1 MYVCMYVCMYVYN
14 LNDSGLEDA
23 SYDRLSHRVSL
34 KSFAAGSTIYTQGQ
48 LPEYAYII
56 LFGAV
61 SISVSV

>member
-1 MYVCMYVCMYVYN
+1 M

-23 SYDRLSHRVSL
+23 SYERLSHRVCL

-48 LPEYAYII
+48 LAEYAYII

-61 SISVSV
+61 SISVKSTFLLFLFF